1 LQVPV
6 PTLDLERIR
15 ADFEARH
22 ERQFGHYQPNGQ
34 IEIVHLRLAGI
45 GRLTQVQ
52 PPDRAQTKTKP
63 IPYEHRLVHLDAQFG
78 FQTVP
83 IYDGNEMRPGHELTG
98 PALIEERNTTILV
111 GPGDR
116 LEIDSSDNFLI
127 HVAASAGVAG

>member
-6 PTLDLERIR
+6 PSLDLKRIR

-52 PPDRAQTKTKP
+52 PPDRPKTKTKP
-63 IPYEHRLVHLDAQFG
+63 IPYEHRSVHLDAQFG

-83 IYDGNEMRPGHELTG
+83 IYDGNEMRPGHELVG
-98 PALIEERNTTILV
+98 PALIEERNTTVLV

-127 HVAASAGVAG
+127 HVAAAAGVVG